1 MLIRVIF
8 GFFYLKTVLKLA
20 LIIAIISPIS
30 MFLYFAANSYTAA
43 IPSSIV
49 SVSRNYFQ
57 KKLDIL
63 VSQSIP
69 YKKNYP
75 ELDNSV
81 RVLQRLNDE
90 ICETILIEKWV
101 LMSSMN

>member
-1 MLIRVIF
+1 MDREEILNGLGEVQYELGKVKR
-8 GFFYLKTVLKLA
+8 
-20 LIIAIISPIS
+20 
-30 MFLYFAANSYTAA
+30 
-43 IPSSIV
+43 
-49 SVSRNYFQ
+49 
-57 KKLDIL
+57 KLDNL

-69 YKKNYP
+69 CKEIYP

>member
-1 MLIRVIF
+1 MDREEILNGLGEVQYELCKVKR
-8 GFFYLKTVLKLA
+8 
-20 LIIAIISPIS
+20 
-30 MFLYFAANSYTAA
+30 
-43 IPSSIV
+43 
-49 SVSRNYFQ
+49 
-57 KKLDIL
+57 KLDNL

-69 YKKNYP
+69 YKQIYP

-90 ICETILIEKWV
+90 ICKTILIEKWI

>member
-1 MLIRVIF
+1 MDTEEILNGLGEVQYELGKVKR
-8 GFFYLKTVLKLA
+8 
-20 LIIAIISPIS
+20 
-30 MFLYFAANSYTAA
+30 
-43 IPSSIV
+43 
-49 SVSRNYFQ
+49 
-57 KKLDIL
+57 KLDNL

-69 YKKNYP
+69 YKEIYP

-90 ICETILIEKWV
+90 ICEAILIEKWV

>member
-1 MLIRVIF
+1 MDKEEILNGLGEVR
-8 GFFYLKTVLKLA
+8 YELA
-20 LIIAIISPIS
+20 K
-30 MFLYFAANSYTAA
+30 
-43 IPSSIV
+43 V
-49 SVSRNYFQ
+49 K